1 MGLGMAADAPH
12 SGWVDGW
19 ARRHYRQAIVVRSV
33 LAPWMLF
40 IVVFLCAR
48 GDWWG
53 LAFLP
58 FLGLDLWLLRNLLR
72 YARAQNP

>member
-1 MGLGMAADAPH
+1 M
-12 SGWVDGW
+12 
-19 ARRHYRQAIVVRSV
+19 VRSV